1 MKKCNNCGDF
11 ISDNFEI
18 CYDCSK
24 NSTIEKNNNSS
35 QPLKKESKSSSFFS
49 KLTYALIIL
58 VIWVFYKNYKS
69 EIRDK
74 NLEIRQQANKEISIK
89 ENEEEREKR
98 YSLMARR
105 AAIEAGMFEQLNSQG
120 IKVYG
125 LKIDDL
131 KSSDGKLYLSK
142 GDGKSSGEI
151 NYSEEQLIFY
161 AYKLSGYLYKKEV
174 ANDVLVY
181 LKENHIVDVVIWD
194 VDEYHSAWILK
205 NNAGLWKFIDDL

>member
-1 MKKCNNCGDF
+1 
-11 ISDNFEI
+11 
-18 CYDCSK
+18 
-24 NSTIEKNNNSS
+24 
-35 QPLKKESKSSSFFS
+35 
-49 KLTYALIIL
+49 
-58 VIWVFYKNYKS
+58 
-69 EIRDK
+69 
-74 NLEIRQQANKEISIK
+74 
-89 ENEEEREKR
+89 
-98 YSLMARR
+98 MARR

-142 GDGKSSGEI
+142 GDGASSGEI
-151 NYSEEQLIFY
+151 NYSEEQLMFY

-194 VDEYHSAWILK
+194 LDKYHSAWILK
-205 NNAGLWKFIDDL
+205 NNAGLWKFINDL

>member
-11 ISDNFEI
+11 ISDDFEI

-35 QPLKKESKSSSFFS
+35 QPVKEESKSSSFFS
-49 KLTYALIIL
+49 KLTYALIII
-58 VIWVFYKNYKS
+58 VIWVFYYNYKS
-69 EIRDK
+69 ESRDK
-74 NLEIRQQANKEISIK
+74 NFELRQQAKKEISSK
-89 ENEEEREKR
+89 ENEEYREKR
-98 YSLMARR
+98 NSLMARR
-105 AAIEAGMFEQLNSQG
+105 AAIEAGLFEELNSQG

-142 GDGKSSGEI
+142 GDGASSGEI

-194 VDEYHSAWILK
+194 VDKYHSAWILK

>member
-11 ISDNFEI
+11 ISDDFEI

-24 NSTIEKNNNSS
+24 NSNKEKKNNSP
-35 QPLKKESKSSSFFS
+35 QPVKDESKSSSFFS
-49 KLTYALIIL
+49 KLTFVLIIL
-58 VIWVFYKNYKS
+58 VIAVLYYNYKS
-69 EIRDK
+69 EIRGK
-74 NLEIRQQANKEISIK
+74 NFELRQQANKEISSK

-105 AAIEAGMFEQLNSQG
+105 AGIEAGMFEQLNSQI
-120 IKVYG
+120 IKVNG
-125 LKIDDL
+125 LKLDDL

-142 GDGKSSGEI
+142 GDGASSGEI

-194 VDEYHSAWILK
+194 VDKYHPAWILK
-205 NNAGLWKFIDDL
+205 NNAGLWKFINDL